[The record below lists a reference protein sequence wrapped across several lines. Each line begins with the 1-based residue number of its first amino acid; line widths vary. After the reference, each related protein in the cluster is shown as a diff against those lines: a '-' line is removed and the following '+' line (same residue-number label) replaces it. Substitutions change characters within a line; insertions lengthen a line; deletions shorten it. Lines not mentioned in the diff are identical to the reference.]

1 MEDYISVPQLV
12 IENWAVKFLLFMLN
26 ISVIKHFFS
35 INGCFYFLSGHY
47 FCSQK
52 KKIGLNMFPTQRVS
66 GRVKLRSDCL

>member
-12 IENWAVKFLLFMLN
+12 IENRAVKFLLFMLN

-35 INGCFYFLSGHY
+35 INGCFYFLSGCY

-52 KKIGLNMFPTQRVS
+52 KKNRFKYVS
-66 GRVKLRSDCL
+66 YTESKRQSET

>member
-35 INGCFYFLSGHY
+35 INGCFYFLSGRY

-52 KKIGLNMFPTQRVS
+52 KKSV
-66 GRVKLRSDCL
+66 